1 MTTLE
6 HQRSSMPALKNPR
19 HEAFAQ
25 AIFVGIFRPD
35 LYPTHGTAYNAAG
48 YRAKNARKPGGAAEA
63 NASRLLKNAKI
74 FDRIAELQREAAE
87 DAKETVDKCVA
98 ELNQLRADSH
108 SDKAYGAAVSA
119 VMGKAKLLG
128 LVTERHEDVTGK
140 PDFSKATSLEDVGIK
155 LLQSVGYAE
164 PSPADVA
171 LALEAHE
178 QMIETLEAIA
188 ERAQS
193 LSAEQ

>member
-1 MTTLE
+1 
-6 HQRSSMPALKNPR
+6 MPALKNLR

-25 AIFVGIFRPD
+25 AIFIGIFRPD

-74 FDRIAELQREAAE
+74 FDRITELQREAAQ
-87 DAKETVDKCVA
+87 DAKETVDKCVQ
-98 ELNQLRADSH
+98 ELNQLRGDSH

-128 LVTERHEDVTGK
+128 FITDKTDNTHRQAGFENAKSMRDIGIGLLAHVGHSSPSDADIDAAIEANDVLV
-140 PDFSKATSLEDVGIK
+140 A
-155 LLQSVGYAE
+155 
-164 PSPADVA
+164 
-171 LALEAHE
+171 
-178 QMIETLEAIA
+178 TLEAIRD
-188 ERAQS
+188 RA
-193 LSAEQ
+193 AGAVAR

>member
-1 MTTLE
+1 
-6 HQRSSMPALKNPR
+6 MPALKNLR

-25 AIFVGIFRPD
+25 AIFIGIFRPD

-48 YRAKNARKPGGAAEA
+48 YRVKNARKPGGAAEA

-74 FDRIAELQREAAE
+74 FDRIAELQREAAQ

-98 ELNQLRADSH
+98 ELNEDRRDA
-108 SDKAYGAAVSA
+108 KAQGQHAAAISA

-128 LVTERHEDVTGK
+128 LVTEKHEDVTK
-140 PDFSKATSLEDVGIK
+140 PDFSKATSLNDIGLK
-155 LLQSVGYAE
+155 LLQAVGYE
-164 PSPADVA
+164 SPSSDDIA
-171 LALEAHE
+171 LALEAHAT
-178 QMIETLEAIA
+178 MIAQLEAIA

-193 LSAEQ
+193 LSVEQ

>member
-6 HQRSSMPALKNPR
+6 HQRSSMPALKNLR

-25 AIFVGIFRPD
+25 AIFIGIFRPD

-74 FDRIAELQREAAE
+74 FDRTADLQQEAAQ
-87 DAKETVDKCVA
+87 DAKETVDKCVQ
-98 ELNQLRADSH
+98 ELNQLRAGSH

-128 LVTERHEDVTGK
+128 LIVDKSDNINRDAGFTNAKSMRDIGIGLLAQVGHSAPSDADIDAAIEANDV
-140 PDFSKATSLEDVGIK
+140 L
-155 LLQSVGYAE
+155 
-164 PSPADVA
+164 VA
-171 LALEAHE
+171 
-178 QMIETLEAIA
+178 TLEAI
-188 ERAQS
+188 RDRSQG
-193 LSAEQ
+193 LSPQ